1 LPSPA
6 RESGA
11 AIPSAEWNRILK
23 KLAVTLVIAG
33 AVLSTT
39 VTSNADTAK
48 AQQAGTYLNLD
59 LAMEAAA
66 ESVRVCAEH
75 GWHVSVAVVDSAGN
89 IKLQAKGDGSAVH
102 TKDASFR
109 KAYTV
114 VTMGPIFGFDRLG
127 DWVEQLK
134 TNPYAPAYASLPNI
148 FLLPGAVA
156 VKIRGEIVAAIGIG
170 GAPGGSNDEICA
182 VAGLEKIK
190 DRLPQ

>member
-1 LPSPA
+1 M
-6 RESGA
+6 
-11 AIPSAEWNRILK
+11 K
-23 KLAVTLVIAG
+23 KLAASLLIAG
-33 AVLSTT
+33 AALSAAIAARPDAARAEQ
-39 VTSNADTAK
+39 VGNF
-48 AQQAGTYLNLD
+48 LNLD

-75 GWHVSVAVVDSAGN
+75 GWHVSVAIVDSAGN
-89 IKLQAKGDGSAVH
+89 IKLQAKGDGSTVH

-156 VKIRGEIVAAIGIG
+156 VKIKGEIVAAIGVG